1 MLDHSKAI
9 FERSNEIITS
19 QEKLREGQ
27 TEMEEKIEADM
38 THIQEFYETLATGM
52 DKLKE
57 EVVSI
62 QGEIRNVGESMSSR
76 MQDLHSTTNDIESV
90 VGKSL
95 ENQRQLLDGQSW
107 AMEGLNNL
115 HGFQVKALEESR
127 YCIVLGQILILVV

>member
-62 QGEIRNVGESMSSR
+62 QGEIRNVGESMSSK

-107 AMEGLNNL
+107 AMEGLNNF